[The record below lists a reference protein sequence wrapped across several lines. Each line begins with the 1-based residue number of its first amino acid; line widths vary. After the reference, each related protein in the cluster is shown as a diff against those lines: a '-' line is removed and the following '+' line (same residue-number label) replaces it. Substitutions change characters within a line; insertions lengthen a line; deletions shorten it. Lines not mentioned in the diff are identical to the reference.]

1 MFQTKFPRD
10 HDHHAP
16 EWVRVAINVAA
27 GAALGVLAGGMLLLA
42 LGAIT

>member
-10 HDHHAP
+10 THAP
-16 EWVRVAINVAA
+16 EWLRVAINVAA
-27 GAALGVLAGGMLLLA
+27 GAALGVLAGGAFLLI